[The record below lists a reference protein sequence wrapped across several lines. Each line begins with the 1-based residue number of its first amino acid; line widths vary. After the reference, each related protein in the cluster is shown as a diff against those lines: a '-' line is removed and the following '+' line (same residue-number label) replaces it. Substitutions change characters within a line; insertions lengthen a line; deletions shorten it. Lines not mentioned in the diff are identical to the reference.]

1 MNAIKLPKVR
11 LIAFILAVTF
21 NPESVVLAAPPA
33 ANALPTGAQITAG
46 AGAISQTGN
55 VMNIQQNTARMITNW
70 QRFDIGQNAT
80 VNFVQPNSS
89 AVALNRVLSADPSQI
104 LGQLN
109 ANGVVVL
116 LNPNGVLFGAS
127 ARVDVGGLIAAAM
140 RMSDADFLA
149 GKYQFGQPTL
159 PGKVENLGTLISRE
173 GGFVTLIGGTVNNA
187 GQIVTPGGTS
197 ALVAGDKVTVN
208 LGLTGLVS
216 IDVAAGSDAARVDN
230 SGLVAADGGK
240 VLLTAKSAAPMLASA
255 VNQTGTVRANSI
267 ASRNGEVW
275 IEASSGDVRL
285 AGTTQATGSGAG
297 QTGGRIVATGKNVTL
312 ASGSVTDASGAAG
325 GGQVLVGGGWQGK
338 DATIAT
344 AGRVTQQ
351 TGAAIKV
358 DANASGSGG
367 TAVLWSAD
375 ATHMDGTISARGAGS
390 GTGGK
395 VETSS
400 KGVLGL
406 GGNVDVAADSGKG
419 GNWLLDPAT
428 LDVTT
433 TGSALTGNTNG
444 TNNTVSNTSIQ
455 TALNAGGTTV
465 TLQADS
471 LITVNADISKTA
483 GAASTLTF
491 NSASGNIVVNNQIS
505 SITGA
510 LNINMGADASQSA
523 GSVTLNNALAT
534 NGGTINFYKPVTLAN
549 TTPISTKITE
559 ASAAK
564 SGDVNFFQDVT
575 LAAPGYSVTINAQ
588 GPQSGAS
595 FTGRGGNI
603 DVKGNIVSGTYLVQ
617 YPQALTLDTTGAD
630 AGTPSA
636 GPGSITLGTSSA
648 NYVGGTGTTGLKSLT
663 LTGPLTTTLN
673 AGSINIF
680 STSGDVIT
688 ASSLLGTPSITLTAA
703 DTTINVSGGTYGSN
717 TGYTDYLQSTFDI
730 VKTAG
735 DKTLTINADRSI
747 KLVQRTIDGTT
758 TSGKLDV
765 ALNPF
770 QSTAYGNSGGAVI
783 LQGSDSVAASIKSN
797 GGTIDLG
804 SAATAAT
811 GFGADL
817 SGIKDGIYLEN
828 AVLDSRIA
836 GDASQTGAN
845 ITLNG
850 SAPTTT
856 TAGAGVRIKG
866 ALTNLRSGTGDLT
879 LTGSVPGGASSGQ
892 KDGVVIGEDGSSRV
906 TLATTTGAIAITGDA
921 TGVGMTPAVTGA
933 SRYDGV
939 VISSAALIQ
948 SDSGNITVVG
958 KGSGGDQSYLV
969 ENHGIKLEN
978 AKTSIVSTS
987 GNISLYGSS
996 GGKTSDTGGA
1006 NSFGIYS
1013 AGDSM
1018 YIGSAPTTAVSGG
1031 VTASGIVTLAADSMQ
1046 FINSS
1051 NLHLNVAS
1059 SGELRVHTE
1068 TAGRNITFGTP
1079 GGVDKLNLSSNWFNG
1094 ASTSVFQPGFT
1105 DIVVGHA
1112 ASAASATATPVVS
1125 ASTGTLTVAS
1135 ATTLRD
1141 HTILEMDGTGG
1152 NVKVNAALTVK
1163 GNSASPGADNAR
1175 TLTVH
1180 TQAGATG
1187 AGTLDVNSVQL
1198 LGSGDNVLTG
1208 ANLVSKLAASIDG
1221 HLAFNNA
1228 QALAVDTVNA
1238 RDTASAGANGWL
1250 GGTTPST
1257 VGINTTG
1264 HDATLALT
1272 AGDLAI
1278 NNSITAT
1285 SATVSLTTP
1294 AGKVQEAGATG
1305 AASPVITADKL
1316 YVGARDSSLL
1326 NNNNVVAT
1334 LAASV
1339 TAGNLEFRDT
1349 RGLDVGRVTVTNRVA
1364 QSDGSVTTTTT
1375 TNRDGISATQASTG
1389 NVTLQLTAG
1398 NLTQSQ
1404 DIAATGLQLGLTSGS
1419 ATLSRTT
1426 NDIGTLSATLG
1437 GSGSTLS
1444 VADRNGL
1451 TVGTRSSM
1459 LLGSTSG
1466 VTTNNGNVTLAAS
1479 ADGAS
1484 TSGNLQ
1490 LDQFVNA
1497 GTAVVD
1503 LSSGKGAIT
1512 ENAAVPAA
1520 IVTASALRVTAV
1532 NTSLLNNANQVGT
1545 LAGSISGDAQ
1555 GLDFTNGQALTVG
1568 TVLGT
1573 NGLAIGS
1580 ASSRGNL
1587 TLDTTGAATGTGTVT
1602 QTQAIATGGLLV
1614 KSNGDVT
1621 LTNPANNAATL
1632 AANTAGGNL
1641 SYVDADNLAVGTL
1654 APNAGGTATAGI
1666 TAGTP
1671 SGGAT
1676 VKLESVAGA
1685 LSQAAA
1691 SPITTQNLYVGT
1703 ASGAIL
1709 DNTTNDVATLAA
1721 RVSGA
1726 GAFVFADKNDLTIGT
1741 VADVAG
1747 TPMDGVRTANG
1758 AIRLAASKDAAS
1770 TSGNLALTDDVIAGG
1785 STTAT
1790 LEAVKGAVTE
1800 TANVDITAT
1809 RLLVKAQDSTT
1820 LDNTGAGGKHLVGT
1834 LAASLTGTGASFG
1847 FRNDQALTIGNAT
1860 AQDSAS
1866 ATNGITT
1873 ASGNIRVATLGSGA
1887 GDAITVI
1894 NNVSAGAN
1902 GSIDLRAGGTAGD
1915 IAINGA
1921 TLRSTNGAGTGSG
1934 NVQLVAGRNIS
1945 TSTANSSGASVT
1957 PEIRTTGSV
1966 LLQAAGTI
1974 GADGQRIEIQ
1984 EAATLA
1990 SRAGGDTWLRK
2001 LDSTHADLTLG
2012 SVAAINP
2019 SATFGGAVSSLD
2031 GITTTA
2037 GNGRVALVNETGAIT
2052 ATRDVT
2058 ANGSG
2063 SIDLRTNGIGQAIT
2077 LDGATLRSTS
2087 GQVQL
2092 IAGGNIATTTNDGTT
2107 TEIATSGNA
2116 MLVAGGSIGAD
2127 GKRIEM
2133 AGVNT
2138 VAAQS
2143 AGAQW
2148 LRQTS
2153 GDLIVGAVTG
2163 LKPADTS
2170 GPDKA
2175 GLVTQSGNAPI
2186 ALGVSTGTLTVTS
2199 NVTAH
2204 GSGSVDLRTD
2214 TAGKAINLNGATV
2227 GSTSGQV
2234 QLIAGGDIATS
2245 TVDGTTSEIST
2256 SGNALLAAGGA
2267 IGTEGR
2273 RIELA
2278 GVNTLAVRSTN
2289 AQWLSHT
2296 GGNLS
2301 VGSVTGVN
2309 AGPALSGL
2317 ETTGAGRDIT
2327 LRTQGGSLALDQGVL
2342 TSGAT
2347 ITLESAGGI
2356 SQAAAAA
2363 ARIVGDK
2370 ARIVAAGGSARLDN
2384 RDNQITT
2391 LAAQAIDGD
2400 LSFVNSQALTLGQV
2414 NTGSVSGA
2422 SAGATA
2428 ASTGR
2433 GVTVQT
2439 LAGDITVNKAVT
2451 AADVATLVSV
2461 GGISQSSAADAT
2473 VTAHALR
2480 VQARGDAILDNPANS
2495 VGTLAASTGGRTSYV
2510 NAGALDI
2517 GSVTTTVGPTAAL
2530 GTTGGV
2536 SATGATTLVATTGAL
2551 NFYNPVVT
2559 GGSGAV
2565 TTLVAGGDVRQLNY
2579 SDSTISSDALR
2590 VQAGGTVVLDSLG
2603 NLVGTLAAEAAGGDL
2618 TMANTQNLTIGA
2630 VTTTTAAAA
2639 GSTAGVRTA
2648 AAGRHISLIALL
2660 GEMIVT
2666 KAIATTA
2673 DAGGTDTLSLAANAV
2688 SQTSGAD
2695 ATLRASQLQVQA
2707 MAGGVSLDNA
2717 GNAVAKVAA
2726 TVTGGAFSFASNRA
2740 LSVGSV
2746 TPPSS
2751 VLAGYTTGITTR
2763 GEAITLTT
2771 TGSTSDISLA
2781 TDLASGGADINV
2793 TAGGALAQGAG
2804 NLAAGAGTVR
2814 LGAGSGVNQ
2823 AGAGTVQAAS
2833 LLVEAGG
2840 DSALLNAGN
2849 TVNTVAASTGG
2860 AFSYRNAGNLEV
2872 GSVSR
2877 AAGAPVA
2884 GIAAG
2889 GKVFVDV
2896 PADNLTLTQQV
2907 AGTGTGGDSNAV
2919 VLNAGKR
2926 FANQATP
2933 GSAAVVATNGRW
2945 LIYDD
2950 NPTYADK
2957 DMNGLARDFTV
2968 LASGYTVYGPDKVTQ
2983 SGNGYITTARYLPP
2997 EQFDRVPGG
3006 AINEGPQYNNR
3017 NVSSATPGGG
3027 TVQDGAIFVQVSPPL
3042 VPTATVTPV
3051 GLFTAASGTPVRPLM
3066 VPILLSAVR
3075 SAHFQTSLAPIAG
3088 QGEIENVTLA
3098 NGDPLPRWINF
3109 DTGTKRIFGT
3119 LPADAPEQI
3128 PLLVIVRDPDGTERR
3143 KVDLLMKVSMVE

>member
-1 MNAIKLPKVR
+1 MNAINLPKVR
-11 LIAFILAVTF
+11 PIAFILAVTF
-21 NPESVVLAAPPA
+21 NPASVVLAAPPA
-33 ANALPTGAQITAG
+33 AGALPGGAQITAG
-46 AGAISQTGN
+46 SGSVSQAGN

-70 QRFDIGQNAT
+70 QSFNIGQNAT

-116 LNPNGVLFGAS
+116 LNPSGVLFGAS

-149 GKYQFGQPTL
+149 GKYLFGQPVV
-159 PGKVENLGTLISRE
+159 PGKVENLGALVSRE
-173 GGFVTLIGGTVNNA
+173 GGFVTLIGATVNNA

-216 IDVAAGSDAARVDN
+216 IDVEAGSDAARVDN

-240 VLLTAKSAAPMLASA
+240 VLLTARSAAPMLASA
-255 VNQTGTVRANSI
+255 VNQSGTVRANSI

-275 IEASSGDVRL
+275 IEASGGDARL
-285 AGTTQATGSGAG
+285 AGTTQAAGNGAG
-297 QTGGRIVATGKNVTL
+297 QTGGRIVATGGSVTL
-312 ASGSVTDASGAAG
+312 ANGSVTDVSGAAG
-325 GGQVLVGGGWQGK
+325 GGQVLVGGGWQGR
-338 DATIAT
+338 DASIAT
-344 AGRVTQQ
+344 AGSVTQEA
-351 TGAAIKV
+351 GAVIKA
-358 DANASGSGG
+358 DATASGAGG
-367 TAVLWSAD
+367 TAVLWSAT
-375 ATHMDGTISARGAGS
+375 ATRMDGRISARGAGS
-390 GTGGK
+390 GAGGQ

-400 KGVLGL
+400 QGSLGL
-406 GGNVDVAADSGKG
+406 TGQVDVAADSGKG

-433 TGSALTGNTNG
+433 TGSALVGNTNG
-444 TNNTVSNTSIQ
+444 ANPTVSNTSIQ

-465 TLQADS
+465 TLQADN

-491 NSASGNIVVNNQIS
+491 NSASGDIVVNNQIS
-505 SITGA
+505 SIAGA
-510 LNINMGADASQSA
+510 LNINLGADASQSA
-523 GSVTLNNALAT
+523 GTVTLNNALTT
-534 NGGTINFYKPVTLAN
+534 NGGNINFYKPVVLAS

-559 ASAAK
+559 ASGAK
-564 SGDVNFFQDVT
+564 SGDVSFYRDVT
-575 LAAPGYSVTINAQ
+575 LAAPGYAVTINAQ
-588 GPQSGAS
+588 GPQSGAN

-603 DVKGNIVSGTYLVQ
+603 DVKGNIVSGTYLQQ

-630 AGTPSA
+630 AGTPA
-636 GPGSITLGTSSA
+636 IGPGAITLGTSSA
-648 NYVGGTGTTGLKSLT
+648 NYVGGTGTAGLKSLT
-663 LTGPLTTTLN
+663 LVGPLSTTLN
-673 AGSINIF
+673 AGTVNIF

-688 ASSLLGTPSITLTAA
+688 ASSLLGTPSIVLNAA
-703 DTTINVSGGTYGSN
+703 DTTFNVSGGTYGSN
-717 TGYTDYLQSTFDI
+717 TGFTDYLQSTFDI
-730 VKTAG
+730 VKAAG

-747 KLVQRTIDGTT
+747 KLVQRSIDGTT

-770 QSTAYGNSGGAVI
+770 QSSAHGNNGGAVI
-783 LQGSDSVAASIKSN
+783 LQGSDSVAASIRSN
-797 GGTIDLG
+797 GGSISLG
-804 SAATAAT
+804 SAGSAAT

-836 GDASQTGAN
+836 GDVGQAGAA
-845 ITLNG
+845 ITLIGN
-850 SAPTTT
+850 APTTT

-866 ALTNLRSGTGDLT
+866 ALTNLRSGSGDLT
-879 LTGSVPGGASSGQ
+879 IAGAVSGGASSGQ

-906 TLATTTGAIAITGDA
+906 TLATTSGAIAITGDA
-921 TGVGMTPAVTGA
+921 TGVGTTPSVTGA

-939 VISSAALIQ
+939 VISSAALVQ
-948 SDSGNITVVG
+948 TDSGNITVVG

-987 GNISLYGSS
+987 GSISLYGSS

-1018 YIGSAPTTAVSGG
+1018 YIGSAPSTAVSGG
-1031 VTASGIVTLAADSMQ
+1031 VVASGIVTLAADSMQ

-1068 TAGRNITFGTP
+1068 TAGRNISFGAP
-1079 GGVDKLNLSSNWFNG
+1079 GGVDKLYLGSNWFNG

-1105 DIVVGHA
+1105 DIVFGHA

-1125 ASTGTLTVAS
+1125 ASTGTLTVAA

-1152 NVKVNAALTVK
+1152 NVKINAALTVK
-1163 GNSASPGADNAR
+1163 GNTGGDNAR
-1175 TLTVH
+1175 TLTVN
-1180 TQAGATG
+1180 TQAGTTG
-1187 AGTLDVNSVQL
+1187 AGTVEANAVQL

-1208 ANLVSKLAASIDG
+1208 ANLVGKLAAAIDG

-1238 RDTASAGANGWL
+1238 RDTASAGPNGWL

-1264 HDATLALT
+1264 HDATIALS

-1278 NNSITAT
+1278 NNSITA
-1285 SATVSLTTP
+1285 SGATVSLATP
-1294 AGKVQEAGATG
+1294 AGKVTEAGATG
-1305 AASPVITADKL
+1305 AATPIITADKL

-1326 NNNNVVAT
+1326 NNDNVVGT

-1349 RGLDVGRVTVTNRVA
+1349 RALDVGRVTVTNRVA

-1375 TNRDGISATQASTG
+1375 TRDGISATQAASG
-1389 NVTLQLTAG
+1389 NVALQLTAG

-1404 DIAATGLQLGLTSGS
+1404 DIAATGLQLDLTSGS
-1419 ATLSRTT
+1419 ATLSRST
-1426 NDIGTLSATLG
+1426 NDIGTVSATLG
-1437 GSGSTLS
+1437 GSGSTLNL
-1444 VADRNGL
+1444 ADRNGL
-1451 TVGTRSSM
+1451 TVGTRSST

-1479 ADGAS
+1479 ADASS

-1555 GLDFTNGQALTVG
+1555 GLDFTNGQALSVG

-1573 NGLAIGS
+1573 DGLAIGS
-1580 ASSRGNL
+1580 PASRGTL
-1587 TLDTTGAATGTGTVT
+1587 SLDTAGAPTGTGSIT

-1614 KSNGDVT
+1614 RSTGDVT

-1632 AANTAGGNL
+1632 AAITAGGNL

-1654 APNAGGTATAGI
+1654 APNAGGASTAGI

-1676 VKLESVAGA
+1676 VKLESLAGA

-1747 TPMDGVRTANG
+1747 TPMDGVRTTNG
-1758 AIRLAASKDAAS
+1758 AIRLSASKDAGS
-1770 TSGNLALTDDVIAGG
+1770 TSGDLALTDDVIAGG

-1800 TANVDITAT
+1800 TTNVDISAT
-1809 RLLVKAQDSTT
+1809 RLLINAQDSTT
-1820 LDNTGAGGKHLVGT
+1820 LDNTGSGGRHLVGT
-1834 LAASLTGTGASFG
+1834 LAANITGTGASFG
-1847 FRNDQALTIGNAT
+1847 FRNDQALTIGSAT
-1860 AQDSAS
+1860 AQDSAT

-1873 ASGNIRVATLGSGA
+1873 AAGDIRVATLGSGA
-1887 GDAITVI
+1887 GDVITVL

-1902 GSIDLRAGGTAGD
+1902 GSIDLRAGGAAGD
-1915 IAINGA
+1915 IAIDGA

-1934 NVQLVAGRNIS
+1934 SVQLVAGRDIT
-1945 TSTANSSGASVT
+1945 TSTANSGAVVS
-1957 PEIRTTGSV
+1957 PEIRSSGSV
-1966 LLQAAGTI
+1966 LLQAAGRI

-2001 LDSTHADLTLG
+2001 LGSTYADLTLG

-2019 SATFGGAVSSLD
+2019 SASFGGAVSSLD
-2031 GITTTA
+2031 GLVTTA
-2037 GNGRVALVNETGAIT
+2037 NDGRIALVNETGALT
-2052 ATRDVT
+2052 VTRNLS
-2058 ANGSG
+2058 ANGAG
-2063 SIDLRTNGIGQAIT
+2063 SIDLRTHGVGQAIT
-2077 LDGATLRSTS
+2077 LDGATLSSTS

-2092 IAGGNIATTTNDGTT
+2092 IAGGNIATTTADGST
-2107 TEIATSGNA
+2107 TEIATTGNA
-2116 MLVAGGSIGAD
+2116 LLVAGGSIGAD
-2127 GKRIEM
+2127 GRRIEL

-2138 VAAQS
+2138 LAAQS

-2153 GDLIVGAVTG
+2153 GDLSVGAVTG
-2163 LKPADTS
+2163 LKPTDTG

-2175 GLVTQSGNAPI
+2175 GLVTTTGDAPI
-2186 ALGVSTGTLTVTS
+2186 ALDVAAGALTVAS
-2199 NVTAH
+2199 DVVAH
-2204 GSGSVDLRTD
+2204 GAGSVDLRTGGSGQ
-2214 TAGKAINLNGATV
+2214 AVAINGATLR
-2227 GSTSGQV
+2227 STSGQV
-2234 QLIAGGDIATS
+2234 QVIASGDITTNTPDGS
-2245 TVDGTTSEIST
+2245 TAEIAT
-2256 SGNALLAAGGA
+2256 SGNALLVAGGA

-2278 GVNTLAVRSTN
+2278 GVSALATRSAD
-2289 AQWLSHT
+2289 AQWLSHS

-2301 VGSVTGVN
+2301 VGALTGVN
-2309 AGPALSGL
+2309 AGPVLSGL
-2317 ETTGAGRDIT
+2317 QATSAGSDIS
-2327 LRTQGGSLALDQGVL
+2327 LRTLDGSLALDKGVGIAGG
-2342 TSGAT
+2342 TGT
-2347 ITLESAGGI
+2347 VTLESAGAI
-2356 SQAAAAA
+2356 SQAAAADARVLADEARVLA
-2363 ARIVGDK
+2363 A
-2370 ARIVAAGGSARLDN
+2370 GSARLDN
-2384 RDNQITT
+2384 GANQINT
-2391 LAAQAIDGD
+2391 LAAQSSAGD
-2400 LSFVNSQALTLGQV
+2400 VSFVNSQALSVGAV
-2414 NTGSVSGA
+2414 STGSASGA
-2422 SAGATA
+2422 TAGVTAVSTGRSVTLQTLAGDITLARAVSAADVATLVSAAGVSQGAGSEATVTAAALRVQATGDAILDNTANSVATLA
-2428 ASTGR
+2428 ASTGGLSSYVNAGALR
-2433 GVTVQT
+2433 VGSVSTTVGPAATLATTSGVTAAGATTLVTGSGNLQLDNAVTTLGSGAVTTLAAGGDVRQGAAAAVSSDALRVRAGGAVALESATNAVNTLAADAATGDLSFVNGQALTVGSVSTTAAAAAGTTSGLTSAGAGRHISVQT
-2439 LAGDITVNKAVT
+2439 LAGDITLAQQ
-2451 AADVATLVSV
+2451 VATAVDAGASDTVTLSAA
-2461 GGISQSSAADAT
+2461 GGIGQSADAG
-2473 VTAHALR
+2473 A
-2480 VQARGDAILDNPANS
+2480 
-2495 VGTLAASTGGRTSYV
+2495 TLAASQLRVLTG
-2510 NAGALDI
+2510 AGA
-2517 GSVTTTVGPTAAL
+2517 AAL
-2530 GTTGGV
+2530 TNTGNR
-2536 SATGATTLVATTGAL
+2536 VAKLAADVIGGAL
-2551 NFYNPVVT
+2551 NFA
-2559 GGSGAV
+2559 GSRAVMVDGV
-2565 TTLVAGGDVRQLNY
+2565 TTQ
-2579 SDSTISSDALR
+2579 TALLS
-2590 VQAGGTVVLDSLG
+2590 G
-2603 NLVGTLAAEAAGGDL
+2603 
-2618 TMANTQNLTIGA
+2618 
-2630 VTTTTAAAA
+2630 TTA
-2639 GSTAGVRTA
+2639 G
-2648 AAGRHISLIALL
+2648 L
-2660 GEMIVT
+2660 
-2666 KAIATTA
+2666 
-2673 DAGGTDTLSLAANAV
+2673 
-2688 SQTSGAD
+2688 
-2695 ATLRASQLQVQA
+2695 
-2707 MAGGVSLDNA
+2707 
-2717 GNAVAKVAA
+2717 
-2726 TVTGGAFSFASNRA
+2726 
-2740 LSVGSV
+2740 
-2746 TPPSS
+2746 
-2751 VLAGYTTGITTR
+2751 TTR
-2763 GEAITLTT
+2763 GAAITLSS
-2771 TGSTSDISLA
+2771 TGDITLA
-2781 TDLASGGADINV
+2781 TDLSSGGADINV
-2793 TAGGALAQGAG
+2793 AAGGALMQGAG
-2804 NLAAGAGTVR
+2804 NVNGGTVR

-2823 AGAGTVQAAS
+2823 AGAGVVRAAG
-2833 LLVEAGG
+2833 LLVEAGA

-2849 TVNTVAASTGG
+2849 AVATLAARSAG
-2860 AFSYRNAGNLEV
+2860 ALSYRNGADLAV
-2872 GSVSR
+2872 GSITR
-2877 AAGAPVA
+2877 AGGGAVD

-2889 GKVFVDV
+2889 GKVFVEV
-2896 PADNLTLTQQV
+2896 PAGNLSLTQPV
-2907 AGTGTGGDSNAV
+2907 SGTGNGAGSNAV
-2919 VLNAGKR
+2919 VLNAGRR
-2926 FANQATP
+2926 FHNQATP
-2933 GSAAVVATNGRW
+2933 GSTAVVANNGRW

-2950 NPTYADK
+2950 NPGFVDK
-2957 DMNGLARDFTV
+2957 DMNGLARDFLV
-2968 LASGYTVYGPDKVTQ
+2968 LASGYAVYGPDKVTQ
-2983 SGNGYITTARYLPP
+2983 AGNGYITTARYLPP
-2997 EQFDRVPGG
+2997 EQFDRVSGG
-3006 AINEGPQYNNR
+3006 APGSGPLFNNR
-3017 NVSSATPGGG
+3017 NVSSASPDGTPLH
-3027 TVQDGAIFVQVSPPL
+3027 DAAAFVQVSPPL
-3042 VPTATVTPV
+3042 EPAGTLTPV
-3051 GLFTAASGTPVRPLM
+3051 GLFGATPGASVRPLM

-3075 SAHFQTSLAPIAG
+3075 SAHFQTSLAQIAG
-3088 QGEIENVTLA
+3088 RGEIEGVTLA
-3098 NGDPLPRWINF
+3098 NGDPLPGWINF
-3109 DTGTKRIFGT
+3109 DAGSRRIFGT
-3119 LPADAPEQI
+3119 LPADAPGQI
-3128 PLLVIVRDPDGTERR
+3128 PLLVIVRDPDGAERR
-3143 KVDLLMKVSMVE
+3143 KVDLLMKVSMAD

>member
-1 MNAIKLPKVR
+1 MNAIKPPKVR

-33 ANALPTGAQITAG
+33 ANALPTGAQIAAG

-70 QRFDIGQNAT
+70 QTFNIGQNAT

-116 LNPNGVLFGAS
+116 LNPNGVLFGSS

-275 IEASSGDVRL
+275 IEASGGDARL
-285 AGTTQATGSGAG
+285 AGTTQAAGSGAG
-297 QTGGRIVATGKNVTL
+297 QTGGRIVTTGKNVTL

-344 AGRVTQQ
+344 AGSVTQQ
-351 TGAAIKV
+351 AGAAIKV
-358 DANASGSGG
+358 DATASGSGG

-375 ATHMDGTISARGAGS
+375 ATHMHGTISARGAGS

-406 GGNVDVAADSGKG
+406 GGTVDVAADSGKG

-433 TGSALTGNTNG
+433 TGSALAGNTNG

-465 TLQADS
+465 TLQADT

-483 GAASTLTF
+483 GSASTLTF

-510 LNINMGADASQSA
+510 LNINMGADASQSG

-564 SGDVNFFQDVT
+564 SGDVNFYQDVT
-575 LAAPGYSVTINAQ
+575 LAAPGYAVTINAQ

-673 AGSINIF
+673 AGSVNIF

-770 QSTAYGNSGGAVI
+770 QTTAYGNNGGAVI
-783 LQGSDSVAASIKSN
+783 LQGSDSVTASIKSN

-804 SAATAAT
+804 SASTAAT

-836 GDASQTGAN
+836 GDASQTGAS

-879 LTGSVPGGASSGQ
+879 ITGSVPGGASSGQ

-921 TGVGMTPAVTGA
+921 TGVGTTPSVTGA

-948 SDSGNITVVG
+948 SDSGNITIVG

-1068 TAGRNITFGTP
+1068 TASRNIGFGTP
-1079 GGVDKLNLSSNWFNG
+1079 GGVDKLNLGSNWFNG

-1105 DIVVGHA
+1105 DIVFGHA
-1112 ASAASATATPVVS
+1112 ASAASATAAPVVS

-1163 GNSASPGADNAR
+1163 GNSSAPGADNAR

-1187 AGTLDVNSVQL
+1187 AGTLDVTSLQL

-1238 RDTASAGANGWL
+1238 RDTASAGPNGWL
-1250 GGTTPST
+1250 GGTSPST
-1257 VGINTTG
+1257 VGIDTTG
-1264 HDATLALT
+1264 HDAALALT

-1285 SATVSLTTP
+1285 GATVSLTTP

-1305 AASPVITADKL
+1305 AATPIITADKL

-1364 QSDGSVTTTTT
+1364 QSDGSVTTTTA
-1375 TNRDGISATQASTG
+1375 NRDGISATQASTG
-1389 NVTLQLTAG
+1389 NVALQLTAG
-1398 NLTQSQ
+1398 SLTQSQ
-1404 DIAATGLQLGLTSGS
+1404 DIAATGLQLDIASGS

-1437 GSGSTLS
+1437 GSGSTLG

-1451 TVGTRSSM
+1451 TVGTRSST

-1466 VTTNNGNVTLAAS
+1466 VTTNNGDVTLAAS
-1479 ADGAS
+1479 ADGTS
-1484 TSGNLQ
+1484 TTGNLQ

-1512 ENAAVPAA
+1512 ENAAVPTA

-1545 LAGSISGDAQ
+1545 LAGTISGDAQ
-1555 GLDFTNGQALTVG
+1555 GLDFTNAQALTVG

-1587 TLDTTGAATGTGTVT
+1587 TLDTSSAATGTGTIT

-1614 KSNGDVT
+1614 RSTGDVT

-1641 SYVDADNLAVGTL
+1641 SYVDADNLTVGTL
-1654 APNAGGTATAGI
+1654 APNAGSAATAGI
-1666 TAGTP
+1666 TAGTT

-1726 GAFVFADKNDLTIGT
+1726 GAFVFADRNDLTIGT

-1758 AIRLAASKDAAS
+1758 AIRLSASKDAPS

-1902 GSIDLRAGGTAGD
+1902 GSIDLRAGGSAGD

-1921 TLRSTNGAGTGSG
+1921 ILRSTNGAGTGSG
-1934 NVQLVAGRNIS
+1934 SVQLVAGRNIG
-1945 TSTANSSGASVT
+1945 TSTANSSGATVT

-1966 LLQAAGTI
+1966 LLLAAGTI

-1984 EAATLA
+1984 EASTLA

-2001 LDSTHADLTLG
+2001 LDSTHADLSLG

-2019 SATFGGAVSSLD
+2019 SAIFGGAVSSLD

-2063 SIDLRTNGIGQAIT
+2063 SIDLRTNGVGQAIT

-2087 GQVQL
+2087 GQIQL
-2092 IAGGNIATTTNDGTT
+2092 VAGGNIATTTNDGTT

-2116 MLVAGGSIGAD
+2116 MLVAGGSIGAA
-2127 GKRIEM
+2127 GKRIET
-2133 AGVNT
+2133 AGMNT
-2138 VAAQS
+2138 LAAQS

-2153 GDLIVGAVTG
+2153 GDLVVGAVTG

-2170 GPDKA
+2170 GPDKS

-2214 TAGKAINLNGATV
+2214 TAGKAINLGGATV

-2245 TVDGTTSEIST
+2245 TADGTTAEIST

-2267 IGTEGR
+2267 IGSEGR

-2278 GVNTLAVRSTN
+2278 GVSTLAARSVD
-2289 AQWLSHT
+2289 AQWLSHS

-2347 ITLESAGGI
+2347 LTLESAGGI
-2356 SQAAAAA
+2356 SQSAAAA

-2370 ARIVAAGGSARLDN
+2370 ARIVAGGGSARLDN
-2384 RDNQITT
+2384 SANEITT
-2391 LAAQAIDGD
+2391 LAAQSIDGD
-2400 LSFVNSQALTLGQV
+2400 MSFVNSQALTLGQV

-2428 ASTGR
+2428 ASAGR

-2439 LAGDITVNKAVT
+2439 LAGGISVNKAVT
-2451 AADVATLVSV
+2451 AADVATLVSA
-2461 GGISQSSAADAT
+2461 GGISQSAAADAT
-2473 VTAHALR
+2473 VTANALR
-2480 VQARGDAILDNPANS
+2480 VQAAGDTILDNPANS
-2495 VGTLAASTGGRTSYV
+2495 VGTLAASSGGRTSYV
-2510 NAGALDI
+2510 NAGALDV
-2517 GSVTTTVGPTAAL
+2517 GSVTTTVGPTATL

-2536 SATGATTLVATTGAL
+2536 SATGAATLVATAGAL
-2551 NFYNPVVT
+2551 TLNNAVVT
-2559 GGSGAV
+2559 SGSGAV
-2565 TTLVAGGDVRQLNY
+2565 TTLVAGGDLRQLAAA
-2579 SDSTISSDALR
+2579 SITSDALR
-2590 VQAGGTVVLDSLG
+2590 VQAGGAAALESTG
-2603 NLVGTLAAEAAGGDL
+2603 NAVGTLAADVAGGDL
-2618 TMANTQNLTIGA
+2618 TMVNSQALTVGS
-2630 VTTTTAAAA
+2630 VTTATAAAA
-2639 GSTAGVRTA
+2639 GTTAGVRTS
-2648 AAGRHISLIALL
+2648 AAGRSISLQTLAGDIA
-2660 GEMIVT
+2660 VT
-2666 KAIATTA
+2666 KAIATAA
-2673 DAGGTDTLSLAANAV
+2673 DAGGTDTVSLAAAGGI
-2688 SQTSGAD
+2688 SQTTGAD
-2695 ATLRASQLQVQA
+2695 ATLSASQLRVQTA
-2707 MAGGVSLDNA
+2707 AGGAALANT

-2726 TVTGGAFSFASNRA
+2726 DVTGGAFSLASNRA
-2740 LSVGSV
+2740 LIVDAV
-2746 TPPSS
+2746 TTPTSL
-2751 VLAGYTTGITTR
+2751 LAGSTTGITTR
-2763 GEAITLTT
+2763 GQSITLTT
-2771 TGSTSDISLA
+2771 SGGASDVSLA

-2793 TAGGALAQGAG
+2793 SAGGALAQGAG
-2804 NLAAGAGTVR
+2804 KLTAGAGTVR
-2814 LGAGSGVNQ
+2814 LGAGNGVHQ
-2823 AGAGTVQAAS
+2823 TGAGTVQAAS

-2840 DSALLNAGN
+2840 DSMLLNAGN

-2933 GSAAVVATNGRW
+2933 GSSAVVATNGRW

-2968 LASGYTVYGPDKVTQ
+2968 LASGYAVYGPDKVTQ

-3006 AINEGPQYNNR
+3006 ALNEGPQYNNR
-3017 NVSSATPGGG
+3017 SVSSATPGGG
-3027 TVQDGAIFVQVSPPL
+3027 TVQDGAIFVQVAPPL
-3042 VPTATVTPV
+3042 VPAGTVTPV

-3109 DTGTKRIFGT
+3109 DTGSKRIFGT

-3128 PLLVIVRDPDGTERR
+3128 PLLVIVRDPDGSERR
-3143 KVDLLMKVSMVE
+3143 KVDLLMKVSMAE